1 MRWGVKPEQ
10 FKPGDKRYCFGFLW
24 LPKTIDGETRWLER
38 AEWTEVAH
46 EESVFDGD
54 PVVMSIVRRRIV
66 WIPLHWEFQT
76 SPPEILLMRRRG
88 EIE

>member
-10 FKPGDKRYCFGFLW
+10 FKPGDKRYCRKFLW
-24 LPKTIDGETRWLER
+24 LPKTIAGETRWLEK

-46 EESVFDGD
+46 EESFFEHA
-54 PVVMSIVRRRIV
+54 PVGFNFRKIFV

-76 SPPEILLMRRRG
+76 YPPEILIMRRRG